1 MKLKEIVELAQ
12 GSILTRKAVPELE
25 ISSCG
30 ASDLM
35 SDVLANV
42 KADSLLITGLA
53 NTQSVRTAEMAD
65 IRVLVYVRGK
75 VPDPET
81 VKLAEEAGIPLVV
94 SPLGMYEMCGRLYQA
109 GLVPVRRLHQKQVM
123 PG

>member
-1 MKLKEIVELAQ
+1 VKLKEIVELAQ
-12 GSILTRKAVPELE
+12 GSILTRKAAPDLE

-81 VKLAEEAGIPLVV
+81 VSLAEESGIPLIV